1 MRWRKWTGRSPGMR
15 WGGWRARRSFGGG
28 EFNGE
33 EFTAVGGNGE
43 DGVVLGRLGF
53 NWGGE
58 STKKRAADVLD
69 KVAREEM
76 LSGHGGASLCSGGA
90 LGFLRKSPETKGES
104 VREGEEWKGA
114 PRAFSWRREGDVE
127 ALGQAGGGSPRRH
140 ARHASARRQR
150 LKTPL
155 PLAGWAGFG
164 GQLGQVG
171 RR

>member
-1 MRWRKWTGRSPGMR
+1 M
-15 WGGWRARRSFGGG
+15 
-28 EFNGE
+28 E
-33 EFTAVGGNGE
+33 
-43 DGVVLGRLGF
+43 
-53 NWGGE
+53 
-58 STKKRAADVLD
+58 KRAADVLD

-90 LGFLRKSPETKGES
+90 LGFLRKSPEMKGKS

-114 PRAFSWRREGDVE
+114 PRAFSWRRDGDVE

-171 RR
+171 RGVREGVSGLWPFSFSNFLFVLFFSVLFI